1 MGPNFGQTKLGYTR
15 FKSKTPPIVTFG
27 LRSSAIFGNLRY
39 RRFHQPSVFGT
50 EDKNSLR
57 STPNRNRLASVIFA
71 KMDLTISPLMRL
83 FVIMILVIRWL
94 LVRKSI
100 DMFQYIETYQYVV

>member
-1 MGPNFGQTKLGYTR
+1 MSFSFNDAREQCDDQIEIDHIR
-15 FKSKTPPIVTFG
+15 FWSRTPPIVTFG

-57 STPNRNRLASVIFA
+57 STPNPFILYYIDPFCTCNSQFRAFF
-71 KMDLTISPLMRL
+71 TI
-83 FVIMILVIRWL
+83 L
-94 LVRKSI
+94 LVMIAFPGNR
-100 DMFQYIETYQYVV
+100 Q